1 MSILDE
7 TYVESVDAD
16 YMKKTL
22 LREAFNNLDFTG
34 IMFVGSGEE
43 LPNPYEFNPGA
54 LFSLIKGDDRR
65 AYIVVETPIEK
76 AWLEL
81 SEPAGIMGEPLK
93 YANEII

>member
-7 TYVESVDAD
+7 AYVESVDAD

-22 LREAFNNLDFTG
+22 LREAFDNLDFTG
-34 IMFVGSGEE
+34 VVFVGSGEE

-54 LFSLIKGDDRR
+54 LFSLIRGDDTR

-76 AWLEL
+76 AWFEL
-81 SEPAGIMGEPLK
+81 GEPVEIIGEPIK
-93 YANEII
+93 YTNEII